1 MMFSDKINNIGL
13 GFAFFASACRVGSHN
28 WMVMK
33 WKETVR
39 GWGGKLLRRWEQCA
53 QARTTCTSLASA
65 PGSRQ
70 GPHLCNS
77 FITRTYTVSSL
88 IYTYTAT
95 RASLEFRRSVFLYD
109 CQPVAEPICSLR
121 RTFSVTLYEITGL
134 DREVRCIISC
144 NLIHLDWTSH
154 LIFVNTCYYISPV
167 LVEK

>member
-1 MMFSDKINNIGL
+1 MK
-13 GFAFFASACRVGSHN
+13 VG
-28 WMVMK
+28 
-33 WKETVR
+33 TVDGA
-39 GWGGKLLRRWEQCA
+39 GWGGKLVRRWEQAVCA
-53 QARTTCTSLASA
+53 GADYLYITGERTGGA
-65 PGSRQ
+65 GSRQ
-70 GPHLCNS
+70 GPHFCNS

-121 RTFSVTLYEITGL
+121 RTFSVTLFEITGL

-144 NLIHLDWTSH
+144 NFIHLDWTSH
-154 LIFVNTCYYISPV
+154 LIVVNTCYYISPV